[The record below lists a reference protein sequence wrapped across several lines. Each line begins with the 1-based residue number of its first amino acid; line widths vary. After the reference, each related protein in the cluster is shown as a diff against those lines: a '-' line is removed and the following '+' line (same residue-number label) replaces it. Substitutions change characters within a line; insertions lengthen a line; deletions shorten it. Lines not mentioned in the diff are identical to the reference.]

1 MKRTIQINLAGTI
14 FNIDDDAYEILRDY
28 LNAVERQ
35 FMSSVEGR
43 EVISDLEMR
52 MSELF
57 TERLKPLRQVIAI
70 DDVKEVLNIL
80 GAPDDIG
87 GHREGAPRYSQSQ
100 SYSGRYDGG
109 RRHRRMYRDGQDK
122 SLGGV
127 CSGLAYYFNT
137 DPLLL
142 RILFVVGLFMGFGF
156 LLYLILWIALPV
168 ANTTEQIKEMKAGS
182 NHF

>member
-43 EVISDLEMR
+43 EVMHDLEMR

-57 TERLKPLRQVIAI
+57 TERLKPLRQVIAAE
-70 DDVKEVLNIL
+70 DVREVLKVL
-80 GAPDDIG
+80 GAPEDIG
-87 GHREGAPRYSQSQ
+87 GHAEGGRRYSQS
-100 SYSGRYDGG
+100 YSNPYQGS
-109 RRHRRMYRDGQDK
+109 RRGRRMYRDGQDK
-122 SLGGV
+122 SIGGV
-127 CSGLAYYFNT
+127 CSGMAYYFNT

-142 RILFVVGLFMGFGF
+142 RILFVIGLFTGFGF
-156 LLYLILWIALPV
+156 LLYLILWIALPQAV
-168 ANTTEQIKEMKAGS
+168 TMDQIREMKSGS
-182 NHF
+182 VQY

>member
-35 FMSSVEGR
+35 FLSSVEGR
-43 EVISDLEMR
+43 EVINDLEMR

-57 TERLKPLRQVIAI
+57 TERLKPLRQVIAT
-70 DDVKEVLNIL
+70 DDVREVLKVL

-87 GHREGAPRYSQSQ
+87 GHRDAGQRYTQSN
-100 SYSGRYDGG
+100 SNRYGNG
-109 RRHRRMYRDGQDK
+109 RRSRRMYRDGQDK
-122 SLGGV
+122 SIGGV

-142 RILFVVGLFMGFGF
+142 RILFVIGLFMGFGF
-156 LLYLILWIALPV
+156 LLYLVLWIALPQ
-168 ANTTEQIKEMKAGS
+168 AQSPEQIREMKTGS
-182 NHF
+182 VYF

>member
-57 TERLKPLRQVIAI
+57 TERLKPLRQVIATA
-70 DDVKEVLNIL
+70 DVQEVLKVL
-80 GAPDDIG
+80 GAPEDIG
-87 GHREGAPRYSQSQ
+87 GRTDGGARYSQT
-100 SYSGRYDGG
+100 YSGHYQGG
-109 RRHRRMYRDGQDK
+109 RRSRRMYRDGQDK
-122 SLGGV
+122 SIGGV

-142 RILFVVGLFMGFGF
+142 RILFVIGLFMGFGF
-156 LLYLILWIALPV
+156 LLYLVLWIALPQAV
-168 ANTTEQIKEMKAGS
+168 TPDQIREMKTGS
-182 NHF
+182 SYF